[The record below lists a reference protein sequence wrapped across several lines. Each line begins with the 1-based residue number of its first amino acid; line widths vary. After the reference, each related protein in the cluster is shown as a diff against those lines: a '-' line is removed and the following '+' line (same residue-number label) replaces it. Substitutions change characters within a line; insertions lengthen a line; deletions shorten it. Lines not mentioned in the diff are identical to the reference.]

1 MSGILVF
8 VVIMSGKSGIFILQ
22 IGQSYD
28 ICFNQPDEVV
38 VGGKQT
44 NMDKLSSIFLYKII

>member
-8 VVIMSGKSGIFILQ
+8 VVIMSGKSEIFILQ

-38 VGGKQT
+38 VEGKQT
-44 NMDKLSSIFLYKII
+44 YMDKLSSIFLCKII